1 MLNWGALGVIWA
13 IVAIEA
19 LGDYHLAIYA
29 TKGILTSLL
38 IGYLTYGFIL
48 ILFINSIRTMGL
60 AWSNSSWD
68 GWSNITTNLVAIFAL
83 GEKPKTTEYIGM
95 GLISLGLVLLGDSG
109 TKSKG

>member
-1 MLNWGALGVIWA
+1 MSWAPLAVIWA

-29 TKGILTSLL
+29 TKGIIGSLL

-48 ILFINSIRTMGL
+48 ILFIHSIRTMGL

-83 GEKPKTTEYIGM
+83 GEKPSNTEYIGM
-95 GLISLGLVLLGDSG
+95 GLISLGLLLVGNRG
-109 TKSKG
+109 TKA